1 MARFRKTQTK
11 VTLNAKISNVDLQT
25 IAYDGTSAFIEGAPV
40 MFGANGNAAKPT
52 ATSTTTDEI
61 VYVNF
66 VDSTRSDV
74 LDTQGDPFQD
84 DLATLALG
92 ASGHLTGIRGSGIDI
107 GLPAACW
114 TDGVLPAIGEGVF
127 VGTNGDL
134 FDTEAIAA
142 AGVEVVAAYYGII
155 ERIAAG
161 RAHFF
166 FTSRAIIAAVS
177 AT

>member
-25 IAYDGTSAFIEGAPV
+25 IPYDGTTAFIEGAPV
-40 MFGANGNAAKPT
+40 MFGANGNAATPT
-52 ATSTTTDEI
+52 TGVAGYDPI
-61 VYVNF
+61 YINF

-107 GLPAACW
+107 GLPASCW
-114 TDGVLPAIGEGVF
+114 TDGVLPAIGEGVH
-127 VGTNGDL
+127 VGTGGL
-134 FDTEAIAA
+134 LDTTA
-142 AGVEVVAAYYGII
+142 VAVGGLYYGII
-155 ERIAAG
+155 ERVSHG
-161 RAHFF
+161 RAHFC
-166 FTSRAIIAAVS
+166 FTTRPTLCDFV
-177 AT
+177 